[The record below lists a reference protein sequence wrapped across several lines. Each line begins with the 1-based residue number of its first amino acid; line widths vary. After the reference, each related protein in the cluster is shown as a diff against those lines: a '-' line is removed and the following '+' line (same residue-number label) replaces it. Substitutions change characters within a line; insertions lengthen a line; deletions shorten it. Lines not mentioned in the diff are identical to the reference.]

1 MRKKPVFIISALFV
15 VGVLLAGVT
24 FFNEVALAAEDKPIK
39 WRLQSVWPSGSAAY
53 DILTLPLCEKL
64 KKRTNGRLEITPFPP
79 GALVKILET
88 FDAVASG
95 AVDMAFSCGLY
106 HARKIPE
113 GLVEFGLPFTF
124 TGPPWTFTAH
134 AQAYE
139 FFYDFKGGEALKIL
153 REAYAKR
160 GAYLLA
166 PGPTSSYGYMTNF
179 PVNTLEDFSGKKIR
193 SFALFSVLVKKMG
206 GAPVSL
212 PGAEQYMALQ
222 RGTIDGTIYP
232 YYVLE
237 TYKLKEVVKYVV
249 VPPVLACPVIEF
261 YVNIKAWEN
270 LPGDLKKI
278 LEETLL
284 EDFKSYSKEAVKLD
298 KKYVDESK
306 KVGLNVVTLPDEDWE
321 KLRAMSVP
329 IWDIAAGKSERSA
342 ELVKLLKAYLKEK
355 GIMD

>member
-1 MRKKPVFIISALFV
+1 MRKKLIVIIPALFV
-15 VGVLLAGVT
+15 VAVLLAGVT
-24 FFNEVALAAEDKPIK
+24 FNEVALATEDKPIK

-53 DILTLPLCEKL
+53 DILTLPLC
-64 KKRTNGRLEITPFPP
+64 KKIKNRTNGRLEISPFPP
-79 GALVKILET
+79 GALVKIMET

-95 AVDMAFSCGLY
+95 AVDMAFSTGLY

-124 TGPPWTFTAH
+124 TGPLWTFTAH

-139 FFYDFKGGEALKIL
+139 FLYDYKGGEALKIL

-166 PGPTSSYGYMTNF
+166 AGPTSSYGYITNF
-179 PVNTLEDFSGKKIR
+179 PVNTIEDFKGKKIR
-193 SFALFSVLVKKMG
+193 SFSLFGELVKRMG

-212 PGAEQYMALQ
+212 AGAEQYMALQ

-249 VPPVLACPVIEF
+249 VPSVLACPVIEF
-261 YVNIKAWEN
+261 YVNLKAWQN
-270 LPGDLKKI
+270 LPDELKKI

-306 KVGLNVVTLPDEDWE
+306 QVGVKLITLPDEEME
-321 KLRAMSVP
+321 KLRTLSLPV
-329 IWDIAAGKSERSA
+329 WDIAAGKSEGSA
-342 ELVKLLKAYLKEK
+342 KLVALLKAYLKEK